1 MRHSGSVSQKTR
13 VAVLCG
19 GWSSEREVSLK
30 SGQAVIDALKRQGYD
45 ALAVDPAKD
54 LTRFSAQLISARPDV
69 IFNALHGTGGEDGII
84 AGALEM
90 TGIPYTHS
98 DCRTSAIA
106 MDKKI
111 TKIIAASL
119 GIVVAADKI
128 MPRHELKGGHPFLP
142 PYVVKPLNEGSS
154 VGVTIV
160 HNSPD
165 EALKGDQDMP
175 IMVER
180 FIPGDELTVG
190 VIDTEN
196 GPEILG
202 ITKLQPKSMF
212 YDYRA
217 KYTDGMTAHIV
228 NPAMPSTVTDALK
241 NAALTIHKALGCRD
255 VSRSDFR
262 YNPADGVVF
271 LEVNTHPGM
280 TDLSLVPE
288 QAAAKGIAFDDLVVT
303 IIEKALARRMPVQD
317 ETAPEQINEASS
329 IEA

>member
-1 MRHSGSVSQKTR
+1 MRHSGAISEKTR

-30 SGQAVIDALKRQGYD
+30 SGQAVLNALNRNGFDAI
-45 ALAVDPAKD
+45 AVDPVKD
-54 LTRFSAQLISARPDV
+54 LTRFAAQLVSARPDV

-111 TKIIAASL
+111 TKIIASSI
-119 GIVVAADKI
+119 GITVANDKV
-128 MPRHELKGGHPFLP
+128 MTRGELANGHPFLP

-154 VGVTIV
+154 VGVVIV
-160 HNSPD
+160 HND
-165 EALKGDQDMP
+165 TNEALKGNPSD
-175 IMVER
+175 IVLVER
-180 FIPGDELTVG
+180 FIPGDELTVS
-190 VIDTEN
+190 VLDTDN
-196 GPEILG
+196 GPEVLG
-202 ITKLQPKSMF
+202 ITKLQPKSTF
-212 YDYRA
+212 YDYKA
-217 KYTDGMTAHIV
+217 KYTEGLTEHIV
-228 NPAMPSTVTDALK
+228 NPAVPSTVSDALRR
-241 NAALTIHKALGCRD
+241 AAVSIHTALGCRD

-262 YNPADGVVF
+262 YNSGDGVVF

-288 QAAAKGIAFDDLVVT
+288 QAAAKGIAFDQLVVT
-303 IIEKALARRMPVQD
+303 IIEKALAR
-317 ETAPEQINEASS
+317 APQQEQES
-329 IEA
+329 EKQTV